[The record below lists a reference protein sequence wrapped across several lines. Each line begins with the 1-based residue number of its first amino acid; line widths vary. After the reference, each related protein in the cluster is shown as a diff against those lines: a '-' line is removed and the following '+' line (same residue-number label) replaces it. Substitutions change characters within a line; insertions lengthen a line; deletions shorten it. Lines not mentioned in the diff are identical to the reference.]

1 MRDLVINKSLLFIK
15 QNSSYND
22 EKLAEIKYGLESIYI
37 LITKTIIICCIY
49 TWSI

>member
-22 EKLAEIKYGLESIYI
+22 EKLAEIKYGPVASGTNIKAVI
-37 LITKTIIICCIY
+37 L
-49 TWSI
+49 